1 MKRLTKYV
9 LITMLAGGLSISP
22 LVEKIKVP
30 GIATVAVT
38 QAKMNLT
45 QKQAKKKLISVLKK
59 KKMFYKKKRNVEGTS
74 VYMHHFVYDHKQGNK
89 YIFHYYETVYY
100 NGVKDH
106 IATFGWYSIN
116 KKTGKIQNEVTFEKL

>member
-1 MKRLTKYV
+1 MKRFTKYILV
-9 LITMLAGGLSISP
+9 TMLAGGLSISP
-22 LVEKIKVP
+22 LAEKINVP

-59 KKMFYKKKRNVEGTS
+59 KKMFYKKTIVEGTS
-74 VYMHHFVYDHKQGNK
+74 VYVLHFVYDHKQGNK
-89 YIFHYYETVYY
+89 YVFHYYETVYY

-106 IATFGWYSIN
+106 IATLGWYSIN
-116 KKTGKIQNEVTFEKL
+116 KKTGKIRDEVTFEKL